1 MRKTFL
7 AILLLASVGLL
18 NAVDLDGRIGMGLGW
33 SPQSTNVGGLIVLPV
48 TDIAVTRIGLS
59 PSLAVEPIF
68 QFTFDSGDS
77 LDYLL
82 FKLSALGNFLMKGH
96 AKTNLYAKAGLGI
109 AMDKYGGG
117 DMEFAFNLPFG
128 FGLEHFCSEHFSI
141 NLAALSGFSFS
152 SAGSLME
159 IKLGNDKPFAFYLMW
174 YY

>member
-1 MRKTFL
+1 MRKTLL

-18 NAVDLDGRIGMGLGW
+18 NAVDLDGRIGMGFGW
-33 SPQSTNVGGLIVLPV
+33 SPERTNVGVIPLPV
-48 TDIAVTRIGLS
+48 SDIFVTRVGLG
-59 PSLAVEPIF
+59 PNLAVEPIF

-82 FKLSALGNFLMKGH
+82 FKLAALGNFLIKGH

-109 AMDKYGGG
+109 AMDKNGSA

-128 FGLEHFCSEHFSI
+128 FGIEHFCSEHFSV
-141 NLAALSGFSFS
+141 NLAALSGLSFS
-152 SAGSLME
+152 SAGSQME
-159 IKLGNDKPFAFYLMW
+159 VKLGNDKPFAFYLLW